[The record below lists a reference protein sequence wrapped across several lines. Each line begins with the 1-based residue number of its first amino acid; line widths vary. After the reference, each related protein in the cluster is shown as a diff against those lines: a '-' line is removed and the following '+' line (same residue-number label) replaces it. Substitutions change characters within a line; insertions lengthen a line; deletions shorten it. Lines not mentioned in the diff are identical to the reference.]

1 MGPAARKMAILLVG
15 MAVVFTV
22 VSALSEAGLSRVG
35 ALEAE
40 VARMQ
45 RLNAELEAENARLT
59 LRIEAL
65 RHDDETIERVARE
78 ELGLVRP
85 GEVVFRFVPAGGPV
99 P

>member
-1 MGPAARKMAILLVG
+1 MGPAARKTAMVLVG
-15 MAVVFTV
+15 LAVVSAA
-22 VSALSEAGLSRVG
+22 VSALSEDGLSRVA

-40 VARMQ
+40 VARIR
-45 RLNAELEAENARLT
+45 RLNAELQAENARLA

-85 GEVVFRFVPAGGPV
+85 GEVVFRFVPAEGAAP
-99 P
+99 